1 MSNIGRD
8 LLNVPMGEMIRE
20 MAFAIADAQY
30 ELDQASVHVAQ
41 MMGGRM
47 PILDDAGNITGT
59 EDTRVFF
66 GKDEDG
72 NSQKL
77 SMMELG
83 FSPTFYQFTNNIIEV
98 KIAIKMSREIER
110 TKTTNTTKDLT
121 RRKGGV
127 FGAIFGGRTK
137 IGTTTVDATYS
148 SKYNYSA
155 EGASLLR
162 CNLVPIP
169 APATFEERVR
179 AMIENENPSDDT

>member
-41 MMGGRM
+41 MMGGRL
-47 PILDDAGNITGT
+47 PILDDSGNITGT
-59 EDTRVFF
+59 EDTRVYF
-66 GKDEDG
+66 GKDEEG
-72 NSQKL
+72 KSQKL

-110 TKTTNTTKDLT
+110 TTTTNSSRDNYKKAQVSLVAYLAVKQKWGQPPSMPPTQ
-121 RRKGGV
+121 
-127 FGAIFGGRTK
+127 AN
-137 IGTTTVDATYS
+137 TTTALKEPVYYAVT
-148 SKYNYSA
+148 
-155 EGASLLR
+155 
-162 CNLVPIP
+162 
-169 APATFEERVR
+169 
-179 AMIENENPSDDT
+179 

>member
-41 MMGGRM
+41 MMGGRL
-47 PILDDAGNITGT
+47 PILDDSGNITGT
-59 EDTRVFF
+59 EDTRVYF
-66 GKDEDG
+66 GKDEEG
-72 NSQKL
+72 KSQKL

-98 KIAIKMSREIER
+98 KIAIKMSQEIDR
-110 TKTTNTTKDLT
+110 TTTTNSSRDNYKKSSSFFGRLFGSKTK
-121 RRKGGV
+121 V
-127 FGAIFGGRTK
+127 
-137 IGTTTVDATYS
+137 GTTTVDATYS

-169 APATFEERVR
+169 APAMFEERVR
-179 AMIENENPSDDT
+179 ALLDNDNPSDET

>member
-41 MMGGRM
+41 M
-47 PILDDAGNITGT
+47 
-59 EDTRVFF
+59 
-66 GKDEDG
+66 
-72 NSQKL
+72 
-77 SMMELG
+77 
-83 FSPTFYQFTNNIIEV
+83 
-98 KIAIKMSREIER
+98 IKMSREIER
-110 TKTTNTTKDLT
+110 TTTTNSSRDNYKKSSSFFGRLFGSKTK
-121 RRKGGV
+121 V
-127 FGAIFGGRTK
+127 
-137 IGTTTVDATYS
+137 GTTTVDATYS

-169 APATFEERVR
+169 APAMFEERVR
-179 AMIENENPSDDT
+179 ALLDNDNPSDET